1 METRQELILKFML
14 ALASNSQVF
23 LESDQ
28 AELTSSQTADIIYC
42 AADALVERFYRSLG
56 KPWEPTTIRWV
67 EATMLNSLSS
77 PGITSSLTTWGS
89 WRATSSSTS
98 VGTSTKT
105 ELMTWEKHFTI

>member
-23 LESDQ
+23 LEADQ

-56 KPWEPTTIRWV
+56 
-67 EATMLNSLSS
+67 
-77 PGITSSLTTWGS
+77 
-89 WRATSSSTS
+89 
-98 VGTSTKT
+98 
-105 ELMTWEKHFTI
+105 